1 MKPDIAPGISRTQT
15 YVTTLQMRARQL
27 KTDVFSTPAMIGL
40 MELTCVELTEP
51 YLAQDEQTV
60 GIHVDVRH
68 MAPTKIGQKVTVTAE
83 LLETKDNKLRYAV
96 SAINDQGIKIGEGW
110 HRRAVINTQRFSS
123 ANEP

>member
-1 MKPDIAPGISRTQT
+1 MKPEIAPGITRTQT

-27 KTDVFSTPAMIGL
+27 KADVFSTPAMIGL

-110 HRRAVINTQRFSS
+110 HRRAVINTKRFSPP
-123 ANEP
+123 NEP

>member
-1 MKPDIAPGISRTQT
+1 
-15 YVTTLQMRARQL
+15 
-27 KTDVFSTPAMIGL
+27 MIGL

-110 HRRAVINTQRFSS
+110 HRRAVINTKRFSPP
-123 ANEP
+123 NEP